1 MSIQDLPFF
10 PITGSAS
17 GDVGKDGVS
26 PTITSTAIDGGHRL
40 TIVDAA
46 GTKTID
52 IMNGTDGHSGK
63 DGDSGVYVGATA
75 PTDVNANVWINPN
88 GEAVSLPTGGS
99 DYQWYKIFELTAE
112 EKVGA
117 VTIPVTGSE
126 YRFLHLRVSAQ
137 IWDVSADAVHSAT
150 TAVHCEVH
158 GNNGMINR
166 IPFGQSGDYTPMEA
180 LFINAGDRFVTF
192 VLADGGNKYL
202 NAPVLAHNPHYSPF
216 QITESISVKTW
227 SSDHYLFV
235 EGATFEL
242 WGVIV

>member
-10 PITGSAS
+10 PIAGSAS

-26 PTITSTAIDGGHRL
+26 PTITSAAIDGGHRL
-40 TIVDAA
+40 TIVDVA

-52 IMNGTDGHSGK
+52 IMNGTDGRSGK
-63 DGDSGVYVGATA
+63 DGASGVYVGATA

-88 GEAVSLPTGGS
+88 GEAVSMPTGGS
-99 DYQWYKIFELTAE
+99 DYQWEKIFELTAE

-126 YRFLHLRVSAQ
+126 YRCLHLRVSAQ
-137 IWDVSADAVHSAT
+137 IWDVSADAVHSANSGID
-150 TAVHCEVH
+150 CEVH
-158 GNNGMINR
+158 GNEGMINK
-166 IPFGQSGDYTPMEA
+166 IPFGISGDSTPMEA
-180 LFINAGDRFVTF
+180 LFINVGDRFAPF
-192 VLADGGNKYL
+192 VFATNGNAAL
-202 NAPVLAHNPHYSPF
+202 NGLLFVHNPYRSPF
-216 QITESISVKTW
+216 QITESILVNTW

-242 WGVIV
+242 WGVRV